1 MAAAGAALRPPATF
15 GSLKTREHE
24 KFVARG
30 GLFCYE
36 SRART
41 TFGMSSREGTPSSNV
56 DVDVYDFD
64 ENLVTDSTL
73 KNLLKREVELQ
84 LQIDALQTEILQ
96 LEERLSG
103 DKNKGNEEELEEQ
116 GK

>member
-1 MAAAGAALRPPATF
+1 
-15 GSLKTREHE
+15 
-24 KFVARG
+24 
-30 GLFCYE
+30 
-36 SRART
+36 
-41 TFGMSSREGTPSSNV
+41 MSSREGTPSSNV